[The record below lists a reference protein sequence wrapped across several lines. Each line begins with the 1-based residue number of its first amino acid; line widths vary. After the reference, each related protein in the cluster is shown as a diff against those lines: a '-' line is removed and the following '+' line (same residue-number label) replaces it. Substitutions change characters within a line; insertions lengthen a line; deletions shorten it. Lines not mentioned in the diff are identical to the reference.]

1 MELTMSAQARA
12 FDYYNYGSTAPARE
26 LTPDFETRRI
36 AVPAPK
42 REPAKHIPVKERM
55 RRLERAGTAAV
66 NKRVPGISFLAVV
79 GALMVSVLMVF
90 VVLAQISLNE
100 AAAEAAKTSIRLR
113 ELTEKH
119 RTLELAFESSFDIQ
133 EVERYAR
140 DELGM
145 SRPDAAQ
152 TITISSAS
160 RDRAMVL
167 DEGEDRGSQGFGAF
181 LRSLTEYFRQADD

>member
-1 MELTMSAQARA
+1 MSAQARA
-12 FDYYNYGSTAPARE
+12 FNYYNYGSTAPARE
-26 LTPDFETRRI
+26 LTPGADTRRI

-42 REPAKHIPVKERM
+42 REPVRHIPVKERV
-55 RRLERAGTAAV
+55 RRLERAGAAAV
-66 NKRVPGISFLAVV
+66 SKRVPGISFLAVV
-79 GALMVSVLMVF
+79 GSLMVSVLMVF

-100 AAAEAAKTSIRLR
+100 AAAEAAKTSIQLR

-119 RTLELAFESSFDIQ
+119 RNLELAFESSIDIQ

-152 TITISSAS
+152 VITISSAQ

-167 DEGEDRGSQGFGAF
+167 DEGEDRGFQGFGAF
-181 LRSLTEYFRQADD
+181 LRSLTDYFRQADD